1 MGYVTNYELRTK
13 EKVKIADFIEKIK
26 DIGFDYVFSEE
37 IEDMELDVKDNP
49 DVCYAIDI
57 SSSESYKWYEN
68 EDDMKELSKSFSDVV
83 FELYGEGEE
92 SGDLW
97 LSYHKNGKVQ
107 RENAKIVYADFDE
120 NKLK

>member
-1 MGYVTNYELRTK
+1 MGYVTDYELKTK
-13 EKVKIADFIEKIK
+13 EKIKITDFVEKVKE
-26 DIGFDYVFSEE
+26 IGFDYVFSEE

-49 DVCYAIDI
+49 DVSYPIDI

-68 EDDMKELSKSFSDVV
+68 EDDMKELSKSFPDVV

-92 SGDLW
+92 SCDLW

-120 NKLK
+120 SKLK